1 MTLGQRI
8 KERREEIGLGRR
20 ELAAQVGMSYA
31 TLAGIENGDQ
41 GTSTRLHKLASALGV
56 SPEWL
61 ETGAAP
67 RAYAEE
73 TAAKLLARVDALGPE
88 RGEKLRALLEERGLA
103 PDHAEVPV
111 WDARAAAGG
120 GAVNGDPVGPKG
132 SILFRS
138 RSLSKQGISTKNS
151 HVWYVHGD
159 SMVPRLRDGDAVL
172 FDASDKT
179 VRAGKVYVIRKGEET
194 FVKRLYREGSRFR
207 VVSDNKADPQ
217 WQDWFVEADDPDFE
231 IIGRVRWVGSWEE

>member
-1 MTLGQRI
+1 MVDMDTVGERI
-8 KERREEIGLGRR
+8 RAARESAGITQV
-20 ELAAQVGMSYA
+20 ELA
-31 TLAGIENGDQ
+31 
-41 GTSTRLHKLASALGV
+41 RLVGV
-56 SPEWL
+56 SKVAISAIESGKTKSPTPSTL
-61 ETGAAP
+61 FKIA
-67 RAYAEE
+67 
-73 TAAKLLARVDALGPE
+73 DALGSDAARLAMGE
-88 RGEKLRALLEERGLA
+88 HGGVVIRGEQSEDGARAFAVEVRDRLSA
-103 PDHAEVPV
+103 TKDHAEVPV

-120 GAVNGDPVGPKG
+120 GVVNGDAVGPKG

-179 VRAGKVYVIRKGEET
+179 VRAGKVYVLRKGEET
-194 FVKRLYREGSRFR
+194 FVKRLYREGSRYR

-217 WQDWFVEADDPDFE
+217 WQDWFVEADDLDFE
-231 IIGRVRWVGSWEE
+231 IIGRVRWVGSWED

>member
-1 MTLGQRI
+1 MTDWGERIREAREAAGLSQSELARRVGLKPPSVHDWESGKTKRIGGDNLMNVARALGTTPDWILTGRDSAQTLTV
-8 KERREEIGLGRR
+8 REPLGRYDVPHFQR
-20 ELAAQVGMSYA
+20 RSE
-31 TLAGIENGDQ
+31 
-41 GTSTRLHKLASALGV
+41 
-56 SPEWL
+56 PE
-61 ETGAAP
+61 
-67 RAYAEE
+67 
-73 TAAKLLARVDALGPE
+73 
-88 RGEKLRALLEERGLA
+88 
-103 PDHAEVPV
+103 HAEVPV

-120 GAVNGDPVGPKG
+120 GAVNGEQAGPKG

-138 RSLSKQGISTKNS
+138 RSLSKQGISTKHS

-179 VRAGKVYVIRKGEET
+179 VRAGKVYVLRKGEET
-194 FVKRLYREGSRFR
+194 FVKRLYREGSRYR

>member
-1 MTLGQRI
+1 MAGLDA
-8 KERREEIGLGRR
+8 IG
-20 ELAAQVGMSYA
+20 E
-31 TLAGIENGDQ
+31 D
-41 GTSTRLHKLASALGV
+41 
-56 SPEWL
+56 
-61 ETGAAP
+61 GAAKV
-67 RAYAEE
+67 RRM
-73 TAAKLLARVDALGPE
+73 LVARGM
-88 RGEKLRALLEERGLA
+88 A

-120 GAVNGDPVGPKG
+120 GAFNDDQAGPKG
-132 SILFRS
+132 SLLFRA
-138 RSLSKQGISTKNS
+138 RSLSKQGINAKHS

-179 VRAGKVYVIRKGEET
+179 VRPGKVYVIRRGDET
-194 FVKRLYREGSRFR
+194 FVKRLFPEGGRYR